1 MNLIDQ
7 TFAQV
12 KAAGKTALIPFITMG
27 DPSRDISVQII
38 KQAEKAGA
46 DIIELG
52 VPYSDPLADGPVI
65 QRASER
71 ALSRQITLEDCMS
84 IAKQARD
91 EGVKLPFVLFTYY
104 NPVLQY
110 GLERLIDAVKRHD
123 ISGLLIPDLPIE
135 ENEEVRRLTE
145 ANNIHLIPLV
155 APTSKNR
162 IVKIV
167 SEATGFVY
175 CVSSLGVTG
184 ERADFHQEIDSF
196 LQTVREASNVPIAIG
211 FGISSREQVE
221 RFEKLCDGVI
231 IGSAIVRTIESNIPL
246 LEDNNRKEEGLNNI
260 GNYIAHFKG

>member
-7 TFAQV
+7 TFANL
-12 KAAGKTALIPFITMG
+12 KAAGKTALIPFITTG
-27 DPSRDISVQII
+27 DPNKEVSVQII
-38 KQAEKAGA
+38 KQAEQAGA

-71 ALSRQITLEDCMS
+71 ALRQNITLEDCMA

-110 GLERLIDAVKRHD
+110 GVERLIEAVKRHG

-135 ENEEVRRLTE
+135 ENAEVRRLTKE
-145 ANNIHLIPLV
+145 HNIHFIPLV
-155 APTSKNR
+155 APTSKDR

-196 LQTVREASNVPIAIG
+196 LQTVREASKVPIAIG

-231 IGSAIVRTIESNIPL
+231 IGSAIVRTIENNVPL
-246 LEDNNRKEEGLNNI
+246 LEKAESRTEGLSNI